1 MSEYMTKFDVKQLCS
16 PWKFLEFG
24 VFVFVFPFQKKEKK
38 IWYLWNCSNLFP
50 WAIKQ
55 EHRMCIA
62 KAWKINENHKEWQH
76 FVLFFWFDF
85 HFFCQMSENKNSNFL
100 KKIPQQKWKN
110 SKNDIINRRTR
121 STTPFRIDIF
131 FVLKKNQK
139 N

>member
-62 KAWKINENHKEWQH
+62 IAWKINENHKEWQH
-76 FVLFFWFDF
+76 FVLFFLFEF

-110 SKNDIINRRTR
+110 SKNDIFTERCWR
-121 STTPFRIDIF
+121 SE
-131 FVLKKNQK
+131 FVYKMSVTQK
-139 N
+139 ML